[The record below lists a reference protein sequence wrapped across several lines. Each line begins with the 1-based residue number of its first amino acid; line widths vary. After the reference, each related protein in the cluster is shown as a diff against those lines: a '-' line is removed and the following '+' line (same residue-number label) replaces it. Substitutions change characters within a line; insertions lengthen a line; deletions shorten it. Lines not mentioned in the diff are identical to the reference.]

1 MRPVIAVDAP
11 GLDQLQIGLMGE
23 SAGLN
28 ALRLESP
35 QAIAGNE
42 AEIAVDQR
50 HYVR

>member
-1 MRPVIAVDAP
+1 VRPVIAVDAP

-28 ALRLESP
+28 ALRLESA
-35 QAIAGNE
+35 QVIAGDE